1 MATFIDS
8 NGGQTMVSGIA
19 TQVKSALAKYLPLTG
34 GTVTGDVVFNNGGT
48 ISATSGNLDLM
59 PANGNCYVRLGAN
72 ASCTVDVDGFIT
84 APSITIKDSV
94 NSPTTNEGEFIV
106 YYNNKKYVLNIAT
119 AIDAG
124 LFTEKG

>member
-59 PANGNCYVRLGAN
+59 PANGNCYVRFGSSV
-72 ASCTVDVDGFIT
+72 SCTVDVDGFIT